1 MRLTNAEMK
10 KVLVVDVIEKM
21 GDEVKECGDGD
32 SFVIQEGFRKYG
44 LPLGLYSERHTIF
57 RCPNE

>member
-1 MRLTNAEMK
+1 MK